1 MANFDETRRH
11 APCGERPYRRRCSAG
26 GESRQAPQHARQ
38 QKTLA
43 THSSPLLNH
52 RHRVSRRMMPV
63 RGDDGIRRHHIPAKP
78 VLLSTRRVQPPA
90 IKHGFSRRMSCMN
103 RRRFLIDITGLF
115 CGASVLAMAGLPLR
129 AASKPPSPPAGAFRL
144 SDAEW
149 RKRLGSARCAGCELP
164 LFTSVMKFDSGTGW
178 PSFFEH
184 LPGAVITRPDH
195 GFMMDRTEVLC
206 SRCLG
211 HLGHVFEDGPP
222 PTGLRYCMNGLAL
235 VFVPAK
241 HPAA

>member
-1 MANFDETRRH
+1 
-11 APCGERPYRRRCSAG
+11 
-26 GESRQAPQHARQ
+26 
-38 QKTLA
+38 
-43 THSSPLLNH
+43 
-52 RHRVSRRMMPV
+52 
-63 RGDDGIRRHHIPAKP
+63 
-78 VLLSTRRVQPPA
+78 
-90 IKHGFSRRMSCMN
+90 MN

-149 RKRLGSARCAGCELP
+149 RKRLGSARYAVLRQAATEPPFSSPLDHEFGPGLYRCAGCELP